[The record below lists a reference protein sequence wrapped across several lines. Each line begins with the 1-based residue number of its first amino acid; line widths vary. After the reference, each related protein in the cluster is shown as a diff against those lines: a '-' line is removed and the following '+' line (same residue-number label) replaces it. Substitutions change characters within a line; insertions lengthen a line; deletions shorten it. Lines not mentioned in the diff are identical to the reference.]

1 MWLAARTRAV
11 KRRAVLA
18 SLGAALSGLA
28 GCPALT
34 GDGAPQRTL
43 TPAPVPTDASTPRV
57 AVTEAEPPG
66 CPELPAEAGRY
77 VCSSE
82 TSNGLALRPTTDA
95 GADGPAGRAFTLTN
109 GTERVFETGRDRWL
123 LARRTDGGWE
133 TADSGGTS
141 ADLALAAGGTFT
153 WVLDGSAG
161 DASAGGASR
170 GSGGWRARVRTAV
183 GVGGH
188 AFVVTGTTGNELVAV
203 VAPFW
208 VPRPDFRTADGSRRQ
223 G

>member
-1 MWLAARTRAV
+1 MWLAARLRAV

-28 GCPALT
+28 GCAALT
-34 GDGAPQRTL
+34 GDGEPQWTL
-43 TPAPVPTDASTPRV
+43 TPAPVPTDADTPRV
-57 AVTEAEPPG
+57 EVTETEPPG

-82 TSNGLALRPTTDA
+82 TSDGLALRPTTDA
-95 GADGPAGRAFTLTN
+95 GAGGPAGRAFTLTN
-109 GTERVFETGRDRWL
+109 GTDRVFETGRDRWL
-123 LARRTDGGWE
+123 LARRTDGGWK
-133 TADSGGTS
+133 TVDSGGTS

-153 WVLDGSAG
+153 WILNGTAG

-188 AFVVTGTTGNELVAV
+188 AFVVTGYTGDELASII
-203 VAPFW
+203 APFW
-208 VPRPDFRTADGSRRQ
+208 VPRPSLRTADGSRRQ
-223 G
+223 D